1 MTKETK
7 LVIKIKPLS
16 AGETIAV
23 MKLPKFNILKPVV
36 CEDCGQKKDFT
47 RKIFSIG
54 GVKQDRYCDDEVQDF
69 ICSYIGDTYGIAYV
83 FFKSPNE
90 KFYADTAIC
99 PKCQST
105 KIIFDIE
112 LTDDFFAKF
121 QNQEL
126 KSIE

>member
-1 MTKETK
+1 MTKVTK
-7 LVIKIKPLS
+7 MVIKIKLLS

-36 CEDCGQKKDFT
+36 CEDCGQKTDFT

-83 FFKSPNE
+83 FFKSPMKNS
-90 KFYADTAIC
+90 TLIL
-99 PKCQST
+99 QSAQSASPLRLFL
-105 KIIFDIE
+105 I
-112 LTDDFFAKF
+112 L
-121 QNQEL
+121 N
-126 KSIE
+126 